1 MWLTETELPAA
12 MRENRGVV
20 ALVEW
25 RSAKVLALRRLAMPQ
40 GLWVD
45 KEALYVGRRLSND
58 VLSLAVR
65 SRGASPA
72 RISHPHVANVHTI
85 ERCVFEPQREV
96 YLLSCADSDS
106 LYEVSAEGEVLW
118 RWSAEEHGFVSPT
131 PYVLMTW
138 VHE

>member
-12 MRENRGVV
+12 MRDNRGVV

-25 RSAKVLALRRLAMPQ
+25 CSAKVLALRRLAMPQ

-65 SRGASPA
+65 SRGASPG
-72 RISHPHVANVHTI
+72 RISHPQVANVHTI

-131 PYVLMTW
+131 PYVL
-138 VHE
+138 HE